1 MIIKQMRYLVLGILC
16 FVFSTAG
23 KASAEDILLVTHE
36 FRPYSWVDK
45 VGIYKGASVEIAD
58 LLFKKAEISKK
69 WRIMPLKRAYGYVK
83 KTPNTCLFPLQRN
96 QEREADFQ
104 WVSPIMI
111 NRFAFYSSVAN
122 DISIRTLEDLNNF
135 KVASYLG
142 SGLKEYLD
150 GFGIKTIE
158 AIKDE
163 VAANMVSLGRAD
175 VWATDV
181 FSEPYTSELI
191 NKKFNKKFVFFTS
204 IGAMACHQSLSKE
217 TINRLQTELSA
228 LYRNLE
234 IAKIVRRYER

>member
-1 MIIKQMRYLVLGILC
+1 MKSLRHFFWMIGLFGVMAANHLM
-16 FVFSTAG
+16 
-23 KASAEDILLVTHE
+23 AEEILLVTHE

-45 VGIYKGASVEIAD
+45 KDDSYKGVSIEIAD
-58 LLFKKAEISKK
+58 LLFEKAEITKK

-111 NRFAFYSSVAN
+111 NRFAFYTPLEN
-122 DISIRTLEDLNNF
+122 DVSIRTLEDLSNY

-175 VWATDV
+175 VWATDE
-181 FSEPYTSELI
+181 FSEPSTSKMI
-191 NKKFNKKFVFFTS
+191 NKQFSKKFVFFTS
-204 IGAMACHQSLSKE
+204 IGAMACHQSLSPQ
-217 TINRLQTELSA
+217 TIRRLQAELSGM
-228 LYRNLE
+228 YRRLE
-234 IAKIVRRYER
+234 IAKIVRKYES